1 MLNLGV
7 AAMYRK
13 TLKHV
18 CGVKNVN
25 NTINKPFNN
34 LTIKFLNVLS
44 RLIIENKENKSYPD
58 LITFAFWI
66 RNSKILFIKK
76 KLDNL
81 ESKVSKGIIFHIS
94 PSNVPLN
101 FAYSFVFGL
110 LTGNSNILKLPNKN
124 FPQVKIFCE
133 LINYLFNIKEFKQL
147 ENKNSFIKYDSKI
160 TEITKDYSL
169 KADVRIIW
177 GGDNTIKSVK
187 RFDTS
192 LKNIDIVFSDRT
204 SIAVLDISENILKK
218 NIDFDKLAQK
228 FYNDT
233 FLMDQNAC
241 SSPHIL
247 VWLGKKNN
255 IIKFQKQFWNS
266 LLILVK
272 QKYDMPLIASI
283 DKLDLACED
292 SVRYKKYI
300 SEIINYNNF
309 ITRVLLKNTPK
320 DLSKLRGKFGYFYE
334 INSINLENIIGKLNE
349 KFQTLTYFNIEKN
362 KIHNLLLNNQKYA
375 IDRIVPIGSALEM
388 DFLWDGYD
396 LLNILTRQITIN

>member
-7 AAMYRK
+7 AVMYK
-13 TLKHV
+13 KSLNYV
-18 CGVKNVN
+18 SGVRNVN
-25 NTINKPFNN
+25 NKINKPFNN
-34 LTIKFLNVLS
+34 LTVKFLAALS
-44 RLIIENKENKSYPD
+44 KLIIDNKENRNYPD

-66 RNSKILFIKK
+66 RDSKIQFIKK
-76 KLDNL
+76 KFDNL

-94 PSNVPLN
+94 PSNIPLN
-101 FAYSFVFGL
+101 FAYSFVFGM
-110 LTGNSNILKLPNKN
+110 LTGNSNVLKLPNKN
-124 FPQVKIFCE
+124 FPQVKIFCG
-133 LINYLFNIKEFKQL
+133 LISHLFNMKEFNQL
-147 ENKNSFIKYDSKI
+147 KNKNSFIKYDSTI

-177 GGDNTIKSVK
+177 GGDNTVKSIKK
-187 RFDTS
+187 LDTS

-204 SIAVLDISENILKK
+204 SIAVLDISENIFKK
-218 NIDFDKLAQK
+218 NISFDGLAQK

-247 VWLGKKNN
+247 VWLGKKKN
-255 IIKFQKQFWNS
+255 IIKFQEKFWNS
-266 LLILVK
+266 ILKLVK

-300 SEIINYNNF
+300 SEIINYDNF
-309 ITRVLLKNTPK
+309 ITRVLLKSTP
-320 DLSKLRGKFGYFYE
+320 DELSKLRGKFGYFYE
-334 INSINLENIIGKLNE
+334 INSDNLENIIGKLNE
-349 KFQTLTYFNIEKN
+349 KFQTLTYFNIDKS